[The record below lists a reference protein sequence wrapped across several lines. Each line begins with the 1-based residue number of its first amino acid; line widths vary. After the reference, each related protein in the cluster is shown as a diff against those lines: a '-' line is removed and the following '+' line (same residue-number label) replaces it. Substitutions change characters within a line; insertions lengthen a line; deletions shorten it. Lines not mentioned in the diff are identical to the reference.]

1 MKIANNQI
9 ENYIKNIDSA
19 KIAGCLLYGAEES
32 VIKRR
37 FSDIAKKIVDDLSDD
52 FLVSNISKERLSND
66 KSAIYDEFFSISMIG
81 GRKLITIK
89 EVDSNVSQIIKSLDE
104 EKNLLSKSNN
114 FILIN
119 GGDLDKNSAIRKII
133 ERSPYFAALPCYE
146 DSEFFVK
153 KIISDSLNSYNIQY
167 NSQIIDA
174 IMQNSNKNTE
184 IALQEIEKIAIYL
197 DGKRDIKIDDLL
209 KIIGLDQ
216 EVSVSSL
223 INNFIK
229 KDVDA
234 SIIDLEKLVK
244 QGVEIIAIIRMMAS
258 YLQKLYF
265 AKLQINNDLSNLSE
279 VVRLQNIFF
288 KDEDSF
294 VKNLKLVNMDFLQKE
309 LKKIAILETKIKSQN
324 ISARLLFTDFIR
336 CSIF

>member
-19 KIAGCLLYGAEES
+19 KIAGCLLYGAEAS

-37 FSDIAKKIVDDLSDD
+37 FNDIAKKIVNDLSDD

-89 EVDSNVSQIIKSLDE
+89 EIDSNVSQIIKSLDE

-119 GGDLDKNSAIRKII
+119 GGDLDKNSAIRKTI
-133 ERSPYFAALPCYE
+133 EQSPYFTALPCYE

-197 DGKRDIKIDDLL
+197 DGRRDIKIDDLL

-216 EVSVSSL
+216 EVSTSSL

-229 KDVDA
+229 KDIDA
-234 SIIDLEKLVK
+234 SIVDLEKLVK
-244 QGVEIIAIIRMMAS
+244 QGVEIIAIIRIVSS

-265 AKLQINNDLSNLSE
+265 AKLQINDDLSNLSE
-279 VVRLQNIFF
+279 VVKLQNIFF

-294 VKNLKLVNMDFLQKE
+294 IKNLKLVNMEFLQKE
-309 LKKIAILETKIKSQN
+309 LQKIAILEAKIKSQN
-324 ISARLLFTDFIR
+324 IPARLLFADFIR

>member
-265 AKLQINNDLSNLSE
+265 AKLQINNDLSNLLE

-324 ISARLLFTDFIR
+324 ISSRLLFTDFIR